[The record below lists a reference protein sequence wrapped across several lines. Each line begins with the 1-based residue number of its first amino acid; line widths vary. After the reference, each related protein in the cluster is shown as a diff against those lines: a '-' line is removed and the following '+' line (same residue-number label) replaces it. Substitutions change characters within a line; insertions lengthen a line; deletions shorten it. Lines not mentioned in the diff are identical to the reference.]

1 MKSHKWRAI
10 IGMDCEKSQIEEG
23 LVEGQQ
29 GLESNHTG
37 EVRYRRKLHD
47 D

>member
-10 IGMDCEKSQIEEG
+10 IGMDYEKSQMEEV
-23 LVEGQQ
+23 LMERQT

-37 EVRYRRKLHD
+37 EVRYRRNLHD